1 MYEKEELKKKKRL
14 KNIKNINKKNV
25 DIKPKS
31 KENNHVNIPKIEN
44 SLNLFFFVI
53 LNLISYLLSVN

>member
-14 KNIKNINKKNV
+14 KNINKKNV

-31 KENNHVNIPKIEN
+31 KENNHVNIFKIEN
-44 SLNLFFFVI
+44 SLNLFFF
-53 LNLISYLLSVN
+53 LLF

>member
-14 KNIKNINKKNV
+14 KNINKKNV

-31 KENNHVNIPKIEN
+31 KENNHVNILKIEN
-44 SLNLFFFVI
+44 SLNLFFFFVI
-53 LNLISYLLSVN
+53 LNLISYLLPVN

>member
-14 KNIKNINKKNV
+14 KNINKKNV

-31 KENNHVNIPKIEN
+31 KENNHVNIFKIEN
-44 SLNLFFFVI
+44 SLNLFFFFVI
-53 LNLISYLLSVN
+53 LNLISYLLPVN